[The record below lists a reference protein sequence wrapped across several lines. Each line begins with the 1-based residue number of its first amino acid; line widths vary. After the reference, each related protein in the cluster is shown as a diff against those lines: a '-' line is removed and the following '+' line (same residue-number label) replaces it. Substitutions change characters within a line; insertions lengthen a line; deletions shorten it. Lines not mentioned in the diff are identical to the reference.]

1 MDDNNFMS
9 GFYAGRDA
17 NNNDGGI
24 GGSNG
29 WGWIWIILIFAIF
42 AGGWGGFGFGGM
54 GGSQGAAQNYV
65 LSSDFATL
73 QRQLSDGFGSEERK
87 LDSISNGI
95 CSLGYDQLAQMNGI
109 NTNIMTQANAGQV
122 AMMQGF
128 NNLGTQLADCC
139 CQNRYDSLQ
148 NANATQRLIENGF
161 CQTGYNLADQSC
173 QTRTLMQTNTRDVI
187 DNQNQNTR
195 AILDALQAQTIAAK
209 DERIAA
215 QNQQIFQLQ
224 LAASQE
230 RQNNWLVDK
239 LGYHCPQAAYVVQP
253 PQQVT
258 FPTNCCGGVNYA
270 AANGGCGCMG

>member
-1 MDDNNFMS
+1 MDDNFMS

-17 NNNDGGI
+17 DNNSGGM
-24 GGSNG
+24 GGNNA
-29 WGWIWIILIFAIF
+29 WCWIWIILIFAIF
-42 AGGWGGFGFGGM
+42 AGGWGFGGFGGGM
-54 GGSQGAAQNYV
+54 GGGQGAAANYV
-65 LSSDFATL
+65 LTSDMSQL
-73 QRQLSDGFGSEERK
+73 SRQLSDSTAMTERK
-87 LDSISNGI
+87 LDSVTNGI

-109 NTNIMTQANAGQV
+109 NTNILTQANAGQM

-128 NNLGTQLADCC
+128 NGLTSQIADCC

-148 NANATQRLIENGF
+148 QANATQRLIENGF

-187 DNQNQNTR
+187 DNANQNTR

-239 LGYHCPQAAYVVQP
+239 LGYHCPQPAYVVQP

-258 FPTNCCGGVNYA
+258 FPTNCCGNVAYA
-270 AANGGCGCMG
+270 NAGGCGCMG

>member
-17 NNNDGGI
+17 NNNDGF
-24 GGSNG
+24 GGNG
-29 WGWIWIILIFAIF
+29 FGWIWILLIFAVF
-42 AGGWGGFGFGGM
+42 AGGWGGFGFGGA
-54 GGSQGAAQNYV
+54 GGAQGAAQNYV

-109 NTNIMTQANAGQV
+109 NTNILTQANAGQM

-128 NNLGTQLADCC
+128 NGLQAQIADCC
-139 CQNRYDSLQ
+139 CTNRYDSLQ
-148 NANATQRLIENGF
+148 NANATQRLLENGF
-161 CQTGYNLADQSC
+161 SQTGYNLADQSC
-173 QTRTLMQTNTRDVI
+173 QTRTLLQTNTRDVI
-187 DNQNQNTR
+187 DNANANTR

-209 DERIAA
+209 DEKIAA

-230 RQNNWLVDK
+230 HQNNYLIAQ
-239 LGYHCPQAAYVVQP
+239 LGYQCPKPAYVVQP

-270 AANGGCGCMG
+270 SAGGCGCMG

>member
-17 NNNDGGI
+17 NNNDGF
-24 GGSNG
+24 GGNCI
-29 WGWIWIILIFAIF
+29 GWIWILLIAAVF
-42 AGGWGGFGFGGM
+42 AGGWGGFGGFGGM
-54 GGSQGAAQNYV
+54 GGAQGAAQNYV

-109 NTNIMTQANAGQV
+109 NTNILTQANAGQM

-128 NNLGTQLADCC
+128 NGLTAQIADCC

-148 NANATQRLIENGF
+148 QANTTQRLIENGF
-161 CQTGYNLADQSC
+161 CQTGYNMS
-173 QTRTLMQTNTRDVI
+173 TNTTAIVQNAHNDADRILARI
-187 DNQNQNTR
+187 DR
-195 AILDALQAQTIAAK
+195 MESDRQA
-209 DERIAA
+209 ERIAQLTA
-215 QNQQIFQLQ
+215 DNNALRFQI
-224 LAASQE
+224 SQD
-230 RQNNWLVDK
+230 RQTATVVDK
-239 LGYHCPQAAYVVQP
+239 LGYHCPQPAYVVQP

-258 FPTNCCGGVNYA
+258 FPTNCGGVASYA
-270 AANGGCGCMG
+270 TGGCGCMG

>member
-1 MDDNNFMS
+1 MTMDDNFMT
-9 GFYAGRDA
+9 GFYAGRNA
-17 NNNDGGI
+17 ENDGGF
-24 GGSNG
+24 GGNG
-29 WGWIWIILIFAIF
+29 FGWIWILLIFAVF
-42 AGGWGGFGFGGM
+42 AGGWGGFGFGGA
-54 GGSQGAAQNYV
+54 GGAQGAAQNYV

-109 NTNIMTQANAGQV
+109 NTNILTQANVGQM

-128 NNLGTQLADCC
+128 NGLQAQLADCC

-148 NANATQRLIENGF
+148 NANATQRLLENGF
-161 CQTGYNLADQSC
+161 SQTGYNLADQSC
-173 QTRTLMQTNTRDVI
+173 QTRTLLQTNTRDVI
-187 DNQNQNTR
+187 DNQNANTR

-209 DERIAA
+209 DEKIQA

-230 RQNNWLVDK
+230 HQNNYLISQ
-239 LGYHCPQAAYVVQP
+239 LGYQCPKPAYVVQP

-270 AANGGCGCMG
+270 SAGGCGCMG

>member
-9 GFYAGRDA
+9 GFYAGRNAD
-17 NNNDGGI
+17 NDGGF

-29 WGWIWIILIFAIF
+29 WGWIWIILIFAVF
-42 AGGWGGFGFGGM
+42 AGGWGFGGFGGM
-54 GGSQGAAQNYV
+54 GGAQGAAQNYV
-65 LSSDFATL
+65 LGSDFSML
-73 QRQLSDGFGSEERK
+73 SRRMSDGFGSQERK

-109 NTNIMTQANAGQV
+109 NTNILTQANAGQT

-128 NNLGTQLADCC
+128 NALQTQLADCC

-148 NANATQRLIENGF
+148 QANATQRLVENGF
-161 CQTGYNLADQSC
+161 AQTGYNMADQGC

-187 DNQNQNTR
+187 DNANANTR
-195 AILDALQAQTIAAK
+195 AILDALQAQAIAAK
-209 DERIAA
+209 DEKIAA

-230 RQNNWLVDK
+230 KQNAYLIGQ
-239 LGYHCPQAAYVVQP
+239 LGYQCPKPAYVVQP

-258 FPTNCCGGVNYA
+258 FPVNCGGVASYA
-270 AANGGCGCMG
+270 TGGCGCMG